1 MTPPHSSTTVTVS
14 TFTQRFSSARR
25 GARLARLL
33 AAQQLADWGLPYGS
47 GAHDVLTLVVAELA
61 ASAVIHGRVPGR
73 DFEMCLAHH
82 GDLVRVEVTETHPAL
97 PELAALAPEGDGG
110 RGLNL
115 VAALAERW
123 GGTGQGGAGQDDVG
137 GVRPAAPRPG
147 GRDRDY
153 VISSPVG
160 AVRPLRIP

>member
-1 MTPPHSSTTVTVS
+1 MTPPHSSTTVIVS
-14 TFTQRFSSARR
+14 TFTQRFSSTRR

-47 GAHDVLTLVVAELA
+47 GAHDALTLVVAELA
-61 ASAVIHGRVPGR
+61 ANAVIHGRVPGR

-97 PELAALAPEGDGG
+97 PERAGLTPEGDGG

-115 VAALAERW
+115 VVVLAERW
-123 GGTGQGGAGQDDVG
+123 GVRGRVG
-137 GVRPAAPRPG
+137 PGKTVWAECALPPR
-147 GRDRDY
+147 GREGE
-153 VISSPVG
+153 I
-160 AVRPLRIP
+160 ATA